1 MNFSACKEEN
11 PKTSNV
17 RPVAEAKAGAYSV
30 AMDEFSRSPG
40 DPRPGPSSQDISRG
54 PPKARAALQ
63 TLGCRLN
70 LAESNLIRAR
80 LESAGYQ
87 IVPWGE
93 AADVLVLNSCTVTS
107 QAGAKT
113 RKILRAAR
121 REHPEATLAVTGCH
135 AQLNGEQLAQA
146 GLADTVVGNGEKL
159 NLVRYLSA
167 ASSSATGTGTGARQA
182 ARVVIPPLSRAAFSI
197 GSVSPAAGGFDA
209 RSLVTNGAGTRAHL
223 KIQDGCDFMC
233 TFCVI
238 PRARG
243 RSRPRTLPDLLA
255 EAEALAGEGVKEIV
269 VTGVNVGAY
278 GDGGRDGDGGG
289 GASGG
294 PGFLDVMDALDAI
307 PGLERLRIG
316 SIEPTTVPE
325 GLLER
330 MAAGDH
336 KLTPFLH
343 LPLQSGSARV
353 LEGMRRRYGPEEYR
367 AFAALALEQVPAL
380 CLGADVM
387 TGFPGEDDEAFAE
400 TQAFAASLDFAYLH
414 VFPYSPRPGT
424 AAVRMEGKVPETL
437 RTRRAAVLRTLS
449 ERKQEAFHRRF
460 IGRTMEVLFERPR
473 APHRAE
479 GYTANYIRVEVQ
491 VSDETAGSNA
501 ASLRNRIL
509 PVRLLEAGSS
519 QMVGELVEG
528 G

>member
-1 MNFSACKEEN
+1 
-11 PKTSNV
+11 
-17 RPVAEAKAGAYSV
+17 
-30 AMDEFSRSPG
+30 MDERLRSLGGLQPGPISQDNSPG
-40 DPRPGPSSQDISRG
+40 PPR
-54 PPKARAALQ
+54 ARAAIQ

-113 RKILRAAR
+113 RKILRTAR

-135 AQLNGEQLAQA
+135 AQLHGESLAQA
-146 GLADTVVGNGEKL
+146 GLADTVVGNAEKL
-159 NLVRYLSA
+159 NLAGYLGEPSP
-167 ASSSATGTGTGARQA
+167 STEGTPRAV
-182 ARVVIPPLSRAAFSI
+182 RVVIPPLSSAPFSI
-197 GSVSPAAGGFDA
+197 GGTGFPAAAASGFPDAGSGAASAGGFDA
-209 RSLVTNGAGTRAHL
+209 RSLVTSGEGTRAHL

-233 TFCVI
+233 AFCVI

-243 RSRPRTLPDLLA
+243 RSRPRTLPDLVA
-255 EAEALAGEGVKEIV
+255 EAEALAEGGVKEIV

-278 GDGGRDGDGGG
+278 GEGNRSAAPGRED
-289 GASGG
+289 ASFGQG
-294 PGFLDVMDALDAI
+294 LMAVMDALDAI

-330 MAAGDH
+330 MAARDH
-336 KLTPFLH
+336 LLTPFLH

-367 AFAALALEQVPAL
+367 AFAASALELVPAL

-400 TQAFAASLDFAYLH
+400 TQAFLESLDFAYFH

-424 AAVRMEGKVPETL
+424 AAFRMEGKVRESV
-437 RTRRAAVLRTLS
+437 RTRRAALLRALS
-449 ERKQEAFHRRF
+449 ERKRESFHRRF
-460 IGRTMEVLFERPR
+460 LGQTMDVLFERPR
-473 APHRAE
+473 APERAE
-479 GYTANYIRVEVQ
+479 GYTANYIRVEVHASHDSGDHGADG
-491 VSDETAGSNA
+491 SDAAG
-501 ASLRNRIL
+501 LHNRIL
-509 PVRLLEAGSS
+509 PVRLLEAGPSR
-519 QMVGELVEG
+519 MVGELVAG
-528 G
+528 A